1 MRGIWRESIGRRTSS
16 ILRPRRFWS
25 TKRRTSPCKKIE
37 RNPGANVTRGELYR
51 VHKPGGDPKEHRTFV
66 VASRQAL
73 IDSRFSTV
81 VCAPV
86 FSNGQGLSTQVA
98 VGADEGL
105 KHPSWIMCDNLVSL
119 RKVDLRQY
127 IGALSALK
135 LAEFNQALRMALD
148 L

>member
-1 MRGIWRESIGRRTSS
+1 M
-16 ILRPRRFWS
+16 
-25 TKRRTSPCKKIE
+25 
-37 RNPGANVTRGELYR
+37 
-51 VHKPGGDPKEHRTFV
+51 HKPGGDPKEYRTFV

-86 FSNGQGLSTQVA
+86 FSSGQGLSTQVG
-98 VGADEGL
+98 VGTDEGM

-119 RKVDLRQY
+119 RKADLRQY
-127 IGALSALK
+127 VGSLSAIK
-135 LAEFNQALRMALD
+135 LAQFNQALRMALD